1 MSTGGLNQPEWSP
14 CTRLHAVA
22 HREEVCDVFDVF
34 GMVDVDKAELASPR
48 LGYSHFGARSLFLT
62 YMEQEIC

>member
-1 MSTGGLNQPEWSP
+1 MN
-14 CTRLHAVA
+14 TRLHAVA

-48 LGYSHFGARSLFLT
+48 LSDSNLCARSLLLT
-62 YMEQEIC
+62 